1 MPARLDL
8 AELSLLLIWR
18 HLGYYLDESLQGRQ
32 PRSDRPG
39 SKNGVDGRLKVQSLR
54 GSLDLGNVKQNAQDA
69 FSLVYE
75 RLDGL
80 QIVSA
85 TDQHLVRSF
94 SPEVLA
100 DSWSFTHRLLR
111 KRKR

>member
-1 MPARLDL
+1 M
-8 AELSLLLIWR
+8 
-18 HLGYYLDESLQGRQ
+18 
-32 PRSDRPG
+32 
-39 SKNGVDGRLKVQSLR
+39 QSLR

-85 TDQHLVRSF
+85 AGPHSVRRS

-100 DSWSFTHRLLR
+100 DSAPSTRLLR